1 MEKIFKNF
9 SKYTYLFWE
18 NLTKIGVVLF
28 TLVYVFFLGMCS
40 RTEYSEGQP
49 YALLKSRDADG
60 QLSSCEIEGKKIY
73 HYKKTK
79 KIDGLQY
86 YYRGDRDV
94 KDEWGLAYE
103 DENGRHP
110 LISALE
116 PFQQAPSLDFFVF
129 DKPNEY
135 TIYYYLN
142 KEDGQI
148 DSIWVDVQPFSK
160 EVVLRKLN
168 PSDFNESY
176 VENATCFAE
185 RGQR

>member
-1 MEKIFKNF
+1 MEKILKNF

-28 TLVYVFFLGMCS
+28 TLVNVFFLGMCS
-40 RTEYSEGQP
+40 RTEYSKGLP
-49 YALLKSRDADG
+49 YTLLMSRYADG
-60 QLSSCEIEGKKIY
+60 QLSSCEIEGRKIY

-103 DENGRHP
+103 NENGYHP
-110 LISALE
+110 LISVFV
-116 PFQQAPSLDFFVF
+116 PFQQSSSLEFFVF
-129 DKPNEY
+129 DKPKEY
-135 TIYYYLN
+135 TVYYYLKN
-142 KEDGQI
+142 EGGQI
-148 DSIWVDVQPFSK
+148 DSIWVNEQPFSK

-176 VENATCFAE
+176 MENTFCFVD